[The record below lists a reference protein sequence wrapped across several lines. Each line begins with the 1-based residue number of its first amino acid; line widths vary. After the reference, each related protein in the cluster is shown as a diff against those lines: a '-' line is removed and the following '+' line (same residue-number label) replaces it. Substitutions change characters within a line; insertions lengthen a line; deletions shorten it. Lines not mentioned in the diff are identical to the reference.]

1 MSPGLYIAFG
11 ILWVLVIFH
20 TLILLGLTR
29 AMSRMQATGE
39 YEAAD
44 DGGMHG
50 KPLPAFSEVA
60 LSGETVD
67 NETIAGRLTALLFVS
82 PECST
87 CSVTLDELEALS
99 VKTSGSIVL
108 FCRSDSRRCKE
119 LADTYRIRLPVIVDA
134 DLELSRRFGVAG
146 TPTAILVGP
155 DGKVQ
160 TYGQPMSGDELQSAL
175 SSANGDTPPAIV
187 GESEPSVPSVDGDE
201 VARRQ

>member
-11 ILWVLVIFH
+11 LLWVLVIFH

-39 YEAAD
+39 HEAAD

-67 NETIAGRLTALLFVS
+67 NESIAGRLTALLFVS

-87 CSVTLDELEALS
+87 CSVTLDELQALS

-108 FCRSDSRRCKE
+108 FCRSDRRRCRE

-160 TYGQPMSGDELQSAL
+160 TYGQPMSGEDLQSAL
-175 SSANGDTPPAIV
+175 SSADGDAAPVTV
-187 GESEPSVPSVDGDE
+187 GEFEPSAPSEDGDE
-201 VARRQ
+201 FARQR